1 MATFTKNFS
10 SGWGQLVLTVTESGT
25 SATTNSGKISWSLKI
40 KMLVASPSYSN
51 GTSTVTVTIGGT
63 RRYTGDSWD
72 VRGVAAGSSKTIA
85 SGSFTQTHSSD
96 GSLSLSVAAAISSS
110 TQFGSASLSGTF
122 KGTTIPRA
130 TTPSVSPTTVALG
143 SAVTISTPR
152 ASSAFTHNLYYK
164 IGSGSWTRFATGV
177 GTSYSWTVP
186 KSIASSFPSNSSG
199 TITIGCNTYNGS
211 TQIGSTKSISLKFTI
226 PSTSEFMPSV
236 SSLSVAEAVSGV
248 TSAFGNRYVQG
259 LSKLNISV
267 SASGAYGSS
276 IRSYS
281 TIVDGVIYTSSTFQS
296 NTINKS
302 GSLTITTTVGDSR
315 GRTANKSTTISVAA
329 YSPPA
334 ITSMTYQQCDADGT
348 ANPTGSSTKITISG
362 RVTDVASQNTRSLT
376 LKWKKS
382 TDSAYQ
388 TRTLTTSGYTFT
400 VSTIVNNTTIDE
412 TYEFVAVL
420 SDKISAVENTV
431 TTGIIALSMLAGGKG
446 ARFGGEARREGL
458 TVDWPITAKGDHDFV
473 YHGNE
478 FTFIPNEYTGQLWFN
493 YRTQGGKNG
502 ALSEYVF
509 GNGAGGYTDIRGKI
523 LKAQGTGYTVEI
535 GSTNSSYVHFI
546 SSGCPFYFNTDTVI
560 NGVLRPYSND
570 SFNLGTG
577 SYKWR
582 YVHAKGF
589 VANNNDGYW
598 AESTSGTDTLI
609 MGISTSNNI
618 ALGNCP
624 DLNNTNIYAGNYIQ
638 FACNRG
644 GSYNGQTVQI
654 MREQSGSYRTIF
666 RPTLNGTAYLGSTSF
681 RWNTAFFTNAITA
694 SDLKEKEVIDDFDFK
709 AEEMILGLKPIA
721 YRRKGENDGGKRI
734 HMGFGAQDVAKVI
747 NDLGIGDMSI
757 VQASVIEEEEV
768 ERENES
774 GEKETIT
781 ERVEKPY
788 NGEAIDDE
796 KLSWGFNY
804 NELIAPMVIMLQR
817 QAEKIKDLEEKVE
830 RLTKKTENF

>member
-51 GTSTVTVTIGGT
+51 GTSTVTVTIGGK

-96 GSLSLSVAAAISSS
+96 GSLSLSVAASISSS

-211 TQIGSTKSISLKFTI
+211 TQIGSTKSISLNFTI

-281 TIVDGVIYTSSTFQS
+281 TIVDGVTYTSSTFQS
-296 NTINKS
+296 NTINQS
-302 GSLTITTTVGDSR
+302 GTLTITTTVSDSR
-315 GRTANKSTTISVAA
+315 GRTANKSTTISVLA
-329 YSPPA
+329 YSPPT

-400 VSTIVNNTTIDE
+400 VSTIVNSTTIDE

-420 SDKISAVENTV
+420 SDKINIVENTI

-446 ARFGGEARREGL
+446 ARFGGEASKAGL
-458 TVDWPITAKGDHDFV
+458 AIDWPITSKNDHDFV
-473 YHGNE
+473 AHGNE
-478 FTFIPNEYTGQLWFN
+478 FTFIPSAHTGSLWFN

-502 ALSEYVF
+502 STSDYCF
-509 GNGAGGYTDIRGKI
+509 GDGAGGYSNVNSK
-523 LKAQGTGYTVEI
+523 LLVSTGVGPTVKI
-535 GSTNSSYVHFI
+535 GSQNSGLIHFM
-546 SSGCPFYFNTDTVI
+546 SSGVPFYFNKETII
-560 NGVLRPYSND
+560 NGIFRPYSND

-589 VANNNDGYW
+589 VANNSEGYW
-598 AESTSGTDTLI
+598 AESASGTDTLI
-609 MGISTSNNI
+609 MGISASNNI
-618 ALGNCP
+618 ALGDCP

-638 FACNRG
+638 FACNQG

-666 RPTLNGTAYLGSTSF
+666 RPTSNGTAYIGSTSF

-747 NDLGIGDMSI
+747 DDLGIGDMSI
-757 VQASVIEEEEV
+757 VQASVIEEKEV

-774 GEKETIT
+774 GEKETVT

-796 KLSWGFNY
+796 KLSWGLNY
-804 NELIAPMVIMLQR
+804 NELIAPIVLLLQE
-817 QAEKIKDLEEKVE
+817 QNKKIKELSERIKELEAKVKE
-830 RLTKKTENF
+830 

>member
-51 GTSTVTVTIGGT
+51 GTSTVTVTIGGK

-96 GSLSLSVAAAISSS
+96 GSLSLSVAASISSS

-211 TQIGSTKSISLKFTI
+211 TQIGSTKSISLNFTI

-315 GRTANKSTTISVAA
+315 GRTANKSTTISVLA
-329 YSPPA
+329 YSPPS
-334 ITSMTYQQCDADGT
+334 ITSMTCQQCDADGT

-362 RVTDVASQNTRSLT
+362 RVTDVAGQNTRSLT

-388 TRTLTTSGYTFT
+388 TRTLTTSAYTFT
-400 VSTIVNNTTIDE
+400 VSTIVNSTTIDE

-420 SDKISAVENTV
+420 SDKINTIENTI

-446 ARFGGEARREGL
+446 ARFFGEAEEEGL
-458 TVDWPITAKGDHDFV
+458 VVGNINYSMTDAEYDELLNLLGGVVRFIDWIYPVG
-473 YHGNE
+473 
-478 FTFIPNEYTGQLWFN
+478 
-493 YRTQGGKNG
+493 
-502 ALSEYVF
+502 
-509 GNGAGGYTDIRGKI
+509 
-523 LKAQGTGYTVEI
+523 
-535 GSTNSSYVHFI
+535 
-546 SSGCPFYFNTDTVI
+546 TVI
-560 NGVLRPYSND
+560 TSVNPNYNPNNIFKSHTWVRFAAGRTLVGYSA
-570 SFNLGTG
+570 SETEFNAVEKTG
-577 SYKWR
+577 GAKTHTLTIGQIPSHSHNA
-582 YVHAKGF
+582 VHSGF
-589 VANNNDGYW
+589 LEHNTNYATSQVMNFA
-598 AESTSGTDTLI
+598 SGTYKRYANPATA
-609 MGISTSNNI
+609 ST
-618 ALGNCP
+618 
-624 DLNNTNIYAGNYIQ
+624 
-638 FACNRG
+638 G
-644 GSYNGQTVQI
+644 GSGAHNNLQPYITV
-654 MREQSGSYRTIF
+654 YFWKRT
-666 RPTLNGTAYLGSTSF
+666 A
-681 RWNTAFFTNAITA
+681 
-694 SDLKEKEVIDDFDFK
+694 
-709 AEEMILGLKPIA
+709 
-721 YRRKGENDGGKRI
+721 
-734 HMGFGAQDVAKVI
+734 
-747 NDLGIGDMSI
+747 
-757 VQASVIEEEEV
+757 
-768 ERENES
+768 
-774 GEKETIT
+774 
-781 ERVEKPY
+781 
-788 NGEAIDDE
+788 
-796 KLSWGFNY
+796 
-804 NELIAPMVIMLQR
+804 
-817 QAEKIKDLEEKVE
+817 
-830 RLTKKTENF
+830 

>member
-51 GTSTVTVTIGGT
+51 GTSTVTVTIGGK

-96 GSLSLSVAAAISSS
+96 GSLSLSVAASISSS

-186 KSIASSFPSNSSG
+186 KSIANSFPSNSSG

-236 SSLSVAEAVSGV
+236 NSLSVAEAVSGV

-302 GSLTITTTVGDSR
+302 GSLTITTTVSDSR
-315 GRTANKSTTISVAA
+315 GRTANKSTTISVLA
-329 YSPPA
+329 YSPPT

-362 RVTDVASQNTRSLT
+362 RVTDVAGQNTRSLT

-400 VSTIVNNTTIDE
+400 VSTIVNSTTIDE

-420 SDKISAVENTV
+420 SDKINIVENTI

-446 ARFGGEARREGL
+446 ARFFGEAEEEGL
-458 TVDWPITAKGDHDFV
+458 VVGNINYSMTDAEYDELLNLLGGVVRFIDWIYPVG
-473 YHGNE
+473 
-478 FTFIPNEYTGQLWFN
+478 
-493 YRTQGGKNG
+493 
-502 ALSEYVF
+502 
-509 GNGAGGYTDIRGKI
+509 
-523 LKAQGTGYTVEI
+523 
-535 GSTNSSYVHFI
+535 
-546 SSGCPFYFNTDTVI
+546 TVI
-560 NGVLRPYSND
+560 TSVNPNYNPNNIFKSHTWVRFAAGRTLVGYSA
-570 SFNLGTG
+570 SETEFNAVEKTG
-577 SYKWR
+577 GAKTHTLTIGQIPSHSHNA
-582 YVHAKGF
+582 VHSGF
-589 VANNNDGYW
+589 LEHNANY
-598 AESTSGTDTLI
+598 STSQVMNFASGTYKRYANPATA
-609 MGISTSNNI
+609 ST
-618 ALGNCP
+618 
-624 DLNNTNIYAGNYIQ
+624 
-638 FACNRG
+638 G
-644 GSYNGQTVQI
+644 GSGAHNNLQPYITV
-654 MREQSGSYRTIF
+654 YFWKRT
-666 RPTLNGTAYLGSTSF
+666 A
-681 RWNTAFFTNAITA
+681 
-694 SDLKEKEVIDDFDFK
+694 
-709 AEEMILGLKPIA
+709 
-721 YRRKGENDGGKRI
+721 
-734 HMGFGAQDVAKVI
+734 
-747 NDLGIGDMSI
+747 
-757 VQASVIEEEEV
+757 
-768 ERENES
+768 
-774 GEKETIT
+774 
-781 ERVEKPY
+781 
-788 NGEAIDDE
+788 
-796 KLSWGFNY
+796 
-804 NELIAPMVIMLQR
+804 
-817 QAEKIKDLEEKVE
+817 
-830 RLTKKTENF
+830 

>member
-51 GTSTVTVTIGGT
+51 GTSTVTVTIGGK

-96 GSLSLSVAAAISSS
+96 GSLSLSVAASISSS

-186 KSIASSFPSNSSG
+186 KSIANSFPSNSSG

-236 SSLSVAEAVSGV
+236 NSLSVAEAVSGV

-302 GSLTITTTVGDSR
+302 GSLTITTTVSDSR
-315 GRTANKSTTISVAA
+315 GRTANKSTTISVLA
-329 YSPPA
+329 YSPPT

-362 RVTDVASQNTRSLT
+362 RVTDVAGQNTRSLT

-400 VSTIVNNTTIDE
+400 VSTIVNSTTIDE

-420 SDKISAVENTV
+420 SDKINIVENTI

-446 ARFGGEARREGL
+446 ARFFGEAEEEGL
-458 TVDWPITAKGDHDFV
+458 VV
-473 YHGNE
+473 GNINYSM
-478 FTFIPNEYTGQLWFN
+478 TDAEYDEL
-493 YRTQGGKNG
+493 
-502 ALSEYVF
+502 L
-509 GNGAGGYTDIRGKI
+509 
-523 LKAQGTGYTVEI
+523 
-535 GSTNSSYVHFI
+535 
-546 SSGCPFYFNTDTVI
+546 
-560 NGVLRPYSND
+560 
-570 SFNLGTG
+570 NL
-577 SYKWR
+577 
-582 YVHAKGF
+582 
-589 VANNNDGYW
+589 
-598 AESTSGTDTLI
+598 
-609 MGISTSNNI
+609 
-618 ALGNCP
+618 LG
-624 DLNNTNIYAGNYIQ
+624 
-638 FACNRG
+638 G
-644 GSYNGQTVQI
+644 GS
-654 MREQSGSYRTIF
+654 
-666 RPTLNGTAYLGSTSF
+666 
-681 RWNTAFFTNAITA
+681 
-694 SDLKEKEVIDDFDFK
+694 
-709 AEEMILGLKPIA
+709 
-721 YRRKGENDGGKRI
+721 
-734 HMGFGAQDVAKVI
+734 
-747 NDLGIGDMSI
+747 
-757 VQASVIEEEEV
+757 
-768 ERENES
+768 
-774 GEKETIT
+774 
-781 ERVEKPY
+781 
-788 NGEAIDDE
+788 
-796 KLSWGFNY
+796 
-804 NELIAPMVIMLQR
+804 
-817 QAEKIKDLEEKVE
+817 
-830 RLTKKTENF
+830 